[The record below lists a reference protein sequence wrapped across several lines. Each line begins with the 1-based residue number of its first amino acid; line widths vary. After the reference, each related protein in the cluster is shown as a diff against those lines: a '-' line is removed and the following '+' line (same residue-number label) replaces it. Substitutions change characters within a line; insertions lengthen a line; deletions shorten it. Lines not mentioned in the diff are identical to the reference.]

1 MDRKE
6 ILSKIKGMYPNFD
19 LFLEFSSNE
28 IKKED
33 LFSILISSSEI
44 PKEYIDYFITL
55 IFDVNVKFKLII

>member
-19 LFLEFSSNE
+19 LILEFSSNE

>member
-6 ILSKIKGMYPNFD
+6 VLSKIKGIYPNFD

-55 IFDVNVKFKLII
+55 IFDVNVKLN

>member
-6 ILSKIKGMYPNFD
+6 VLSKIKGIYPNFD

>member
-6 ILSKIKGMYPNFD
+6 VLSKIKGMYPNFD

-55 IFDVNVKFKLII
+55 IFDVNVKLN

>member
-6 ILSKIKGMYPNFD
+6 VLSKIKGMYPNFD

>member
-19 LFLEFSSNE
+19 LILEFSSNE

-55 IFDVNVKFKLII
+55 IFDVNVKLN

>member
-19 LFLEFSSNE
+19 LFLEFSPNE

-55 IFDVNVKFKLII
+55 IFDINVKLN